1 MFIQE
6 KKDEISQSTVI
17 YEHTDG
23 HYARRKGY
31 SYFTDRRQSAGHRLH
46 CFSTPIPDTDPTE
59 CKTEVIKSHEQAD
72 ALFCSYVAENIARQ
86 TGQRTLCTGGVFV
99 DDPDEHQMAKLY
111 ENIDE
116 MIRDWAN
123 FYTD

>member
-1 MFIQE
+1 MKFHRVLLFTNIQMDITPVG
-6 KKDEISQSTVI
+6 KDIHILLTGGNQPAIGCT
-17 YEHTDG
+17 
-23 HYARRKGY
+23 A
-31 SYFTDRRQSAGHRLH
+31 
-46 CFSTPIPDTDPTE
+46 FSTPIPDTDPTE